1 MSWNDIDYRPNTMEQ
16 EQVNLSMR
24 SGILQ
29 GFFSKSLQ
37 INPPIFDAFS
47 V

>member
-1 MSWNDIDYRPNTMEQ
+1 MEQ
-16 EQVNLSMR
+16 EQVNLSTR
-24 SGILQ
+24 FSIFQ

-37 INPPIFDAFS
+37 VNPPIFNVFY